1 MGTTEPINTAATTG
15 LGRIL
20 APATNVAQ
28 MRPLAGAA
36 RRGGALHGKAHGP
49 AGGEC
54 SLGRSAAG
62 ALSNE
67 GTCDEPL
74 RSLLHFNA
82 FVRRGSPHETT
93 VGRVAAERDG
103 LKPDQGPR
111 PRAWSLAMAG
121 DACWGRL
128 AIALLQ
134 VLVLLVARVWAQPAQ
149 VPPEAMNRSPCN
161 TVSALFVFGDSTVD
175 AGNNNYLATAL
186 KSNFPP
192 YGRDFLG
199 HLPTGRFTNGRLAT
213 DFVGEFRHC
222 TGSFN
227 PPPPAEAKRRLLSAP
242 SASYLGIKDVVPPY
256 LDWTLPAAELETGV
270 SFASAGS
277 GFDVLTAQI
286 NVSTSY
292 LPLPCWALEFFL
304 RRFPDCR
311 VLGL

>member
-1 MGTTEPINTAATTG
+1 
-15 LGRIL
+15 
-20 APATNVAQ
+20 
-28 MRPLAGAA
+28 
-36 RRGGALHGKAHGP
+36 
-49 AGGEC
+49 
-54 SLGRSAAG
+54 
-62 ALSNE
+62 
-67 GTCDEPL
+67 
-74 RSLLHFNA
+74 
-82 FVRRGSPHETT
+82 
-93 VGRVAAERDG
+93 
-103 LKPDQGPR
+103 
-111 PRAWSLAMAG
+111 MAG